1 MPKSEQV
8 PKQLQPIYDE
18 ITAITDPFCAAYLN
32 EEYAQLSRQL
42 AAALS
47 RKRPSPLL
55 RGKTTTWACGIVY
68 ALGSVNFLSDRS
80 SEPYMRLEELCA
92 LMGVSKSTGANKAAE
107 IRKLMGM
114 YQLDP
119 NWTLPSLM
127 DQNPM
132 AWMITVNGFIVDARY
147 APPQIQ
153 EEAYRKGLIPYI
165 PGSPA
170 DEAGTRSRDK

>member
-1 MPKSEQV
+1 MGEQVMPKSEQV
-8 PKQLQPIYDE
+8 PKQLQPIYDQ
-18 ITAITDPFCAAYLN
+18 ITAITDTFCAEHLN

-42 AAALS
+42 TAALS

-55 RGKTTTWACGIVY
+55 RGKATTWACGIVY

-80 SEPYMRLEELCA
+80 FEPFMRLEDLCA

-107 IRKLMGM
+107 IRKLFDM
-114 YQLDP
+114 YQFDP

-127 DQNPM
+127 DQNPI
-132 AWMITVNGFIVDARY
+132 AWMITVNGLIIDARH
-147 APPQIQ
+147 APPEIQ

-165 PGSPA
+165 PGSPG
-170 DEAGTRSRDK
+170 EE